1 MTMLYPNL
9 CTKEVTRCAI
19 MGLLYSLYLT
29 SKMVLWFYV
38 TFFEM
43 FLFGLQL
50 VHLGLNAL
58 ENSSLCLLLF
68 GHLAHQN
75 SVDQLCSPRLTEFL
89 NHVFLSIED
98 LSCRTYGNIIF
109 EDLKCSVFLS

>member
-1 MTMLYPNL
+1 
-9 CTKEVTRCAI
+9 
-19 MGLLYSLYLT
+19 
-29 SKMVLWFYV
+29 MVLWFYV
-38 TFFEM
+38 TFLEM

-75 SVDQLCSPRLTEFL
+75 SVNQLCSPRLTEFFL
-89 NHVFLSIED
+89 NHFFLSIED
-98 LSCRTYGNIIF
+98 LRCRTNGNIIF
-109 EDLKCSVFLS
+109 EDIVQSAYHKLSFLVGQICEKIVHFMIKA

>member
-1 MTMLYPNL
+1 
-9 CTKEVTRCAI
+9 
-19 MGLLYSLYLT
+19 
-29 SKMVLWFYV
+29 MVLWFYV
-38 TFFEM
+38 VFLEM

-89 NHVFLSIED
+89 NHVFLSIEY
-98 LSCRTYGNIIF
+98 LNCRTNIIF
-109 EDLKCSVFLS
+109 EDIVQSAYYKLSIIIRFLKAFALVAEKY